1 MSDVEDIDDLP
12 EPEHLP
18 DPIWVLSHY
27 RSALM
32 RMPAVRVAY
41 TETPMPELPER
52 CEKDR
57 T

>member
-1 MSDVEDIDDLP
+1 MATIPSGGLSDVEDID
-12 EPEHLP
+12 
-18 DPIWVLSHY
+18 PIWVLSQH

-32 RMPAVRVAY
+32 RMPATRVSY

-52 CEKDR
+52 GEKDR

>member
-1 MSDVEDIDDLP
+1 MEDIDDLP